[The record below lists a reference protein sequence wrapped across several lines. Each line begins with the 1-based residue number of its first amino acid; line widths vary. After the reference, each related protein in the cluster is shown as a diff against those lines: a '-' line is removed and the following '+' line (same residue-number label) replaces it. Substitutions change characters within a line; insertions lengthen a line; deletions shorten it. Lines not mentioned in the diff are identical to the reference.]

1 MSRPI
6 RDAKD
11 ITTGQKVYFKG
22 HAQATFMS
30 DGRTVETAINE
41 AMQGGGSG
49 VLSADDVYI
58 FEWDGEA
65 DSGTLS
71 EAEVAKLWSAK
82 SVVVEGGANRLVAQL
97 LSIMNDVCTIIGLC
111 FRPNSMNAF
120 YMEGIELVVSKSG
133 SWSITPF
140 LFFYEI
146 PIEETVTNWGFY
158 KKPNTGI
165 PESDLSAGV
174 QAMLNEVYVFE
185 WDGESE
191 SGTLSE
197 AELAKL
203 LSAKSVVVGGAGGT
217 MMYADRQLS
226 DNVCTLIVQFWQ
238 PFDATLYLSLL
249 IWEIS
254 SDGNWTYIFQQYAYQ
269 IPAEVTETT
278 VTKWGFY
285 KKPST
290 GIPESDLSSGVQAM
304 LNEVYVFE
312 WDGESDSGTLSEA
325 ELAKLL
331 SAKYVII
338 SHSSGWAA
346 GAIKDNSDDK
356 LLILFSQTASM
367 GIESLVVNSFA
378 WEVNKT
384 GEWTM
389 QSDGATFPQP
399 TEDLIKDMGFST
411 TDEVNTAI
419 ANAVTN
425 ALNTAV

>member
-11 ITTGQKVYFKG
+11 ITTGKKVYFKG

-49 VLSADDVYI
+49 VVSVDDVYV
-58 FEWDGEA
+58 FEWDGET

-82 SVVVEGGANRLVAQL
+82 SVVV
-97 LSIMNDVCTIIGLC
+97 
-111 FRPNSMNAF
+111 
-120 YMEGIELVVSKSG
+120 
-133 SWSITPF
+133 
-140 LFFYEI
+140 
-146 PIEETVTNWGFY
+146 
-158 KKPNTGI
+158 
-165 PESDLSAGV
+165 
-174 QAMLNEVYVFE
+174 
-185 WDGESE
+185 
-191 SGTLSE
+191 
-197 AELAKL
+197 
-203 LSAKSVVVGGAGGT
+203 GGAGGA

-226 DNVCTLIVQFWQ
+226 DDVCTLIVQFWQ

-254 SDGNWTYIFQQYAYQ
+254 SDGNWTNTFQQYTYQ
-269 IPAEVTETT
+269 IPAEVSETT

-290 GIPESDLSSGVQAM
+290 GIPDSDLSEGVQAM

-312 WDGESDSGTLSEA
+312 WDGAESGTLSEA

-331 SAKYVII
+331 GAKYVII
-338 SHSSGWAA
+338 SHSSGWAV

-356 LLILFSQTASM
+356 SLILFSQTYSM
-367 GIESLVVNSFA
+367 GIELLGVSYFA
-378 WEVNKT
+378 WEVTKT

-389 QSDGATFPQP
+389 QSDGATYPQP
-399 TEDLIKDMGFST
+399 TEELIKDMGFAT

-419 ANAVTN
+419 QDAVTN